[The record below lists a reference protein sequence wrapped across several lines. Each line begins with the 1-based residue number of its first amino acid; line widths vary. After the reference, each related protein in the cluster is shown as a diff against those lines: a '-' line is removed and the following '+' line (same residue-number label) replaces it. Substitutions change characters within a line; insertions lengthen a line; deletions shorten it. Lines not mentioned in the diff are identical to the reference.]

1 MKRFVEFSLH
11 EYMDEYPTQHVRIM
25 EGENLEAIEKA
36 SKETAEN
43 VSKLYSGGPT
53 SFVKVWN
60 KKEAR
65 ECIDTNKAKIGED
78 SSDEDIEWLEFVEKA
93 FYICYVVTLIELDSV
108 IKSNR
113 LQFFNSLYRCKPYI
127 QIVRH
132 RQSNR

>member
-53 SFVKVWN
+53 SFVKVWT
-60 KKEAR
+60 KEEAR
-65 ECIDTNKAKIGED
+65 EWIDKNKAQIGENPSSEDKEWID
-78 SSDEDIEWLEFVEKA
+78 SVEDA
-93 FYICYVVTLIELDSV
+93 FYTCYVSTL
-108 IKSNR
+108 N
-113 LQFFNSLYRCKPYI
+113 
-127 QIVRH
+127 
-132 RQSNR
+132 